1 MRRIL
6 YLCFLVI
13 AISCTPFS
21 TKDKE
26 SQWRY
31 YYDMGMSAYYSKNFS
46 EATANLHKA
55 ARVKEDEPIIWN
67 ALGQVYMEV
76 EEWEK
81 AERCLKKAL
90 EIDKNFGDARLN
102 LGILYLRTK
111 RYKEAE
117 KYLSEV
123 INDETFEKK
132 HIAYFYMAKLKR
144 ELDDKEGYIK
154 NLKKATA
161 YNPLFVE
168 AQLELGSAYLEIKEY
183 EKAEKV
189 YTSLLANNFKSPSIY
204 LSLARLYID
213 MAKYDLAKEMIR
225 SVFEHK
231 QTNEFQRKEAYD
243 LLSKILIIEQK
254 QREGIKKAKEIQ
266 KKIESRTKRE
276 DITVKEKKPEGIVIK
291 KQEEKKPKYG
301 IQVGAFSKKSKAE
314 KMVDRLKKLGFQNVF
329 ISESSGI
336 YKVILGKFDTRKEA
350 KKKLKILR
358 KINIYGFIVDIE

>member
-6 YLCFLVI
+6 YLGFLIIV
-13 AISCTPFS
+13 ISCTPFS

-90 EIDKNFGDARLN
+90 EIDEHFGDARLN

-117 KYLSEV
+117 KYLADVVE
-123 INDETFEKK
+123 DETFEKK
-132 HIAYFYMAKLKR
+132 HIAYFYMAKLKK

-213 MAKYDLAKEMIR
+213 MAKYDLAKEMIK

-254 QREGIKKAKEIQ
+254 QKEGIKKAKEIQ

-276 DITVKEKKPEGIVIK
+276 GISVKEKKLEGIVIK
-291 KQEEKKPKYG
+291 KQKEKKPKYG

-314 KMVDRLKKLGFQNVF
+314 KMVQRLKKLGFQNAF

-358 KINIYGFIVDIE
+358 RINIYGFIVDIE